1 MDGLRLLAGVYG
13 SGSTAFQDAKGR
25 SEGAAVAAPY
35 ADSPER
41 SGGANP
47 YEIAAAIGHA
57 ALCSRSCTDLR
68 RHHVPAKQQVQH
80 ERGQQHFQSLM
91 LRARAATQQS
101 GHCILYG
108 KVKTRPK

>member
-1 MDGLRLLAGVYG
+1 M
-13 SGSTAFQDAKGR
+13 KCPK
-25 SEGAAVAAPY
+25 SEEFSRKRYQNMHEPRRRRVAAPY
-35 ADSPER
+35 ADAPER

-57 ALCSRSCTDLR
+57 ALYSRSCTDLR

-91 LRARAATQQS
+91 LRARSHTAER
-101 GHCILYG
+101 HCILYG
-108 KVKTRPK
+108 KVKTPPK